1 MAPASTS
8 STGGHALATLLGNH
22 GVEVVVADSIA
33 DVEAAARPDS
43 LLLVA
48 QTQYLVDN
56 ALLDRLAKPP
66 VTCCWWHPPHELVRR

>member
-33 DVEAAARPDS
+33 DVEAAARPD
-43 LLLVA
+43 
-48 QTQYLVDN
+48 
-56 ALLDRLAKPP
+56 
-66 VTCCWWHPPHELVRR
+66 

>member
-33 DVEAAARPDS
+33 DVEAAARP
-43 LLLVA
+43 
-48 QTQYLVDN
+48 T
-56 ALLDRLAKPP
+56 R
-66 VTCCWWHPPHELVRR
+66 CCWWRRRSI